1 MKLPKKKYQK
11 RKIFDLINNNNN
23 NWKLDSKFQENNIE
37 KKNEAQIN
45 ELQRIKSIKETQ
57 VKQDDND
64 NIQKNEPDLES
75 IIADLYKNMK
85 IQNETQNKKLKDLE
99 RKLECHKKDAEKQK
113 KEYQKTIR
121 NVKHKLEDLSIKSIK
136 FEYELRLIQTRDD
149 IKNIID
155 LFSKAL
161 GVEQDISYNDKIF
174 TIKQIIFK
182 KEIKGFKIDKDL
194 VTFLEKIYR

>member
-1 MKLPKKKYQK
+1 MT
-11 RKIFDLINNNNN
+11 NNNNN

-57 VKQDDND
+57 VKQDD
-64 NIQKNEPDLES
+64 I
-75 IIADLYKNMK
+75 YKKME
-85 IQNETQNKKLKDLE
+85 IQNETQNEKIKDLE
-99 RKLECHKKDAEKQK
+99 RELECHKKDAEKQK

-121 NVKHKLEDLSIKSIK
+121 NVKHNLEDLNIKSIK